1 MKIFTQDYIEK
12 FFKEIY
18 KSDRNIEDCFQNIN
32 SAINLLDEKLHIG
45 VVKVRQYEIEN
56 PLSKIKD
63 ENDRGQRCKTM
74 VLYPLTDGV
83 LTEAEEDEDLAN
95 PDCFVKEYVNQISL
109 KTEMLIYPKKGYTWD
124 EYSFNDVELIS
135 NAVYTKYI
143 NAVTQSGIARNA
155 VTDIPTGI
163 PNLMGLMKYADKL
176 IDDGV
181 IGEYDGFYFN
191 VRNFKY
197 VNNVFSYNEGHEVMK
212 IYANTIKNMVGN
224 NGNVC
229 RLGGDNFVV
238 ILKKFVTP
246 NFLVRI
252 QDVHIS
258 YSNETIS
265 KEFVFGATVGAAHL
279 DGCKIPDEIMLR
291 VSVAFQASKD
301 DPKRDTFFFSNEILK
316 SVMKEKEILADFDKA
331 MNNKEFE
338 VYFQPKVDVNTRK
351 LVGAESLVRWNY
363 NGRIIMPEKF
373 ITAFEKSGH
382 IRRLSFYMLESVCET
397 FCKWKKEGRNMVRI
411 SVNFSKSNLY
421 NQYLVRDIVNILNK
435 HDIDRKY
442 IEIEFTESENYEDYE
457 VMSEVIA
464 QLHGAG
470 ISASIDD
477 FGKGYSSLNMLKKT
491 GFDRLKI
498 DKAFVPLQGDYPGKS
513 KDILVFESIVKLA
526 RDLDMETVTEGV
538 ENESQLEY
546 LKNAGCNIVQGYVFD
561 KPLKLEDFEK
571 RMDIGGY

>member
-1 MKIFTQDYIEK
+1 MKIFTEDFIED

-18 KSDRNIEDCFQNIN
+18 KRDENVEDCVKNIQ
-32 SAINLLDEKLHIG
+32 SAIKLLDENLHIG
-45 VVKVRQYEIEN
+45 AVKVRQYEGETS
-56 PLSKIKD
+56 LSRMKQGNN
-63 ENDRGQRCKTM
+63 EEQECKTF
-74 VLYPLTDGV
+74 VLFSSS
-83 LTEAEEDEDLAN
+83 EEG
-95 PDCFVKEYVNQISL
+95 DCFTKTYTNQLGL
-109 KTEMLIYPKKGYTWD
+109 KTDLLIYPSKGYVWD
-124 EYSFNDVELIS
+124 EENIKYMGFIS
-135 NAVYTKYI
+135 DAVYMKYS
-143 NAVTQSGIARNA
+143 NAVTQAGVVRST

-163 PNLMGLMKYADKL
+163 PNLIGLMKYAGEL
-176 IDDGV
+176 IDEGIIDN
-181 IGEYDGFYFN
+181 YDGFYFN

-212 IYANTIKNMVGN
+212 IYANTVKDMIGSHGMI
-224 NGNVC
+224 C

-238 ILKKFVTP
+238 ILEKFVTP

-252 QDVHIS
+252 QDTHIF
-258 YSNETIS
+258 YSNGTIS

-279 DGCKIPDEIMLR
+279 DGCRIPDEIMLR

-301 DPKRDTFFFSNEILK
+301 DPKHATSFFSNEILK

-351 LVGAESLVRWNY
+351 LVGAESLVRWNHD
-363 NGRIIMPEKF
+363 GMILMPEKF
-373 ITAFEKSGH
+373 IPSLEKSGH
-382 IRRLSFYMLESVCET
+382 IRRLSFYVLESVCET
-397 FCKWKKEGRNMVRI
+397 FYKWKNEGKNLVRV
-411 SVNFSKSNLY
+411 SVNFSRSNLY

-435 HDIDRKY
+435 YDIDRKY

-526 RDLDMETVTEGV
+526 RDLDMETITEGV

-546 LKNAGCNIVQGYVFD
+546 LRNAGCNIVQGYVFD